1 MSLHEVLKTLHI
13 TAVIMWIGTMFLTPI
28 VAVRLIDERPAL
40 LKFRAAAGT
49 SMALSIVAALGLG
62 MATAAYAGWFGMP
75 WVHAKLAL
83 AVVLAAIHG
92 VISGQLRRL
101 ATDLAYRPPRW
112 LAWLPPVILVL
123 VVATVFIAV
132 AKPF

>member
-1 MSLHEVLKTLHI
+1 MSLHEILKTLHI
-13 TAVIMWIGTMFLTPI
+13 TAVIMWIGTMFLTPV
-28 VAVRLIDERPAL
+28 VAVRLADERLAL
-40 LKFRAAAGT
+40 QKFRAMSGML
-49 SMALSIVAALGLG
+49 MALSIVAALGLG
-62 MATAAYAGWFGMP
+62 MATAAFAGWFGMP
-75 WVHAKLAL
+75 WVHAKIAL

-101 ATDLAYRPPRW
+101 TTDLAYRPPRW
-112 LAWLPPVILVL
+112 LAWLPAAILVL

>member
-13 TAVIMWIGTMFLTPI
+13 TAVIMWIGMMMLTPI

-40 LKFRAAAGT
+40 VKFRAAAGT
-49 SMALSIVAALGLG
+49 LMALSIVAALGFG
-62 MATAAYAGWFGMP
+62 MATAAFAAWFGMP

-83 AVVLAAIHG
+83 AIVLAALNG

-101 ATDLAYRPPRW
+101 TTDLAYRPPRW
-112 LAWLPPVILVL
+112 LAWLPAAILVL
-123 VVATVFIAV
+123 VVVTVFIAV